1 MPPSQSSQVRF
12 PDTVKLSGLR
22 SLTFC
27 WGMGNTCAAVV
38 MLCPGKAT
46 GIWMGAGGKPGA
58 KASAGMGAMAVPAW
72 YWTLFQHPTYGPLL
86 TVGRERELLT
96 TWAYRGAALRPDAI
110 SHEA

>member
-38 MLCPGKAT
+38 MLCAGKAT
-46 GIWMGAGGKPGA
+46 GSWMGAGGKPGA
-58 KASAGMGAMAVPAW
+58 KASAGMVTMAVPA
-72 YWTLFQHPTYGPLL
+72 GRV
-86 TVGRERELLT
+86 TVCAGTTIVDAGEMKLRSEEHTSELQS
-96 TWAYRGAALRPDAI
+96 PC
-110 SHEA
+110 